1 MTGKSYLNKLVDDI
15 LGSYLKVIAHL
26 SLFFSPLIS
35 WGEQNWH
42 WSSNAENCSF
52 LKEEKSKSR
61 NNNQWLK
68 TNVNCESN
76 INIRKICLKLWN
88 CSDMKARSITSF
100 HWLYR

>member
-15 LGSYLKVIAHL
+15 LGSYLKVNAHL

-52 LKEEKSKSR
+52 LKEEKSKSQ

-68 TNVNCESN
+68 TNVNYESN
-76 INIRKICLKLWN
+76 INIRKIYLKLWN
-88 CSDMKARSITSF
+88 CSDMNARYIPF
-100 HWLYR
+100 FLWLYR